1 MKKTINTL
9 LPLLVLISAS
19 FTSQAGKHDYFKKID
34 IDKNQVVNKAEFAV
48 HMQKYFIKKAITDK
62 SIQQKKIDYGFNR
75 RDSNSDGQLTFA
87 EFSAKKK

>member
-1 MKKTINTL
+1 MKQIIKIL

-19 FTSQAGKHDYFKKID
+19 FASHAGKHDYFKKID
-34 IDKNQVVNKAEFAV
+34 SDNNQVVNKAEFAV
-48 HMQKYFIKKAITDK
+48 HMQKYFTKQAITDK

-87 EFSAKKK
+87 EFSAKK